1 MKIVEKQIRRIF
13 PRFDTKPCLV
23 EKQEKKKER
32 NGSSRNLET
41 KRDRNNR
48 YSGKL
53 GSHREVDGGAES
65 VKRIITR
72 VARLIHEPTT
82 WFRSSKQDLPRLPS

>member
-32 NGSSRNLET
+32 NGSSWEIVET

-48 YSGKL
+48 YNAIAENL
-53 GSHREVDGGAES
+53 DLIARRWRRIREADNYARRAVD
-65 VKRIITR
+65 
-72 VARLIHEPTT
+72 
-82 WFRSSKQDLPRLPS
+82 PRANYLVSFQ

>member
-23 EKQEKKKER
+23 ERQEKKGKKR
-32 NGSSRNLET
+32 FLVRNLET

-48 YSGKL
+48 YNAIAENL
-53 GSHREVDGGAES
+53 DLIARRWRRIREADNYARRAVD
-65 VKRIITR
+65 
-72 VARLIHEPTT
+72 
-82 WFRSSKQDLPRLPS
+82 PRANYLVSFQ